1 MGLLIR
7 LCMPAADFILYTSSA
22 ALRRCTGALLVSPPF
37 SIPLHPPLAPQAFS
51 TEQQHAVDQD
61 LNDFYRL
68 RFLSNVDPVDVRR
81 TLYDLDPQETIVI
94 VISKTFTTAETM
106 LNARTARQW
115 LWDAMGKVRARAAH
129 EQSST
134 QG

>member
-1 MGLLIR
+1 
-7 LCMPAADFILYTSSA
+7 
-22 ALRRCTGALLVSPPF
+22 LRNRFCNCLRNFNFDGGGGGA
-37 SIPLHPPLAPQAFS
+37 QAFS
-51 TEQQHAVDQD
+51 TEQQHAADQD

-81 TLYDLDPQETIVI
+81 TLYDLDPEETLVI

-115 LWDAMGKVRARAAH
+115 LWDAMGKVRRL
-129 EQSST
+129 
-134 QG
+134 